1 MFYAKVISDSSLL
14 QRAVVHKNVTFC
26 STINSLFI
34 KMQFKKYCKLL
45 LTFEMACRILHKS
58 DVLRRQLHFLVTGA
72 LHNLLPEIMAQVWV
86 KKKRNDNT
94 KIVAVLAMFMN
105 AYSSC

>member
-14 QRAVVHKNVTFC
+14 QRRAVVHKNVTFC

-72 LHNLLPEIMAQVWV
+72 LYHLLPEIMAQIWV
-86 KKKRNDNT
+86 KKKE
-94 KIVAVLAMFMN
+94 
-105 AYSSC
+105 